1 MNKHGNFGQNFVV
14 LGQKIL
20 IFIGEIRS
28 FVTHK
33 TKNPPRH
40 LVVIGFW
47 SPWDKMGKNM
57 PIFGQIDLNCIFWT
71 NFGRFWAKNPNF
83 SGVSKSFGT
92 HIMEKPPRQLVCIV
106 FWSAIRS
113 NQV

>member
-1 MNKHGNFGQNFVV
+1 MNKNANFGPNLVV

-20 IFIGEIRS
+20 IFTGEIRS
-28 FVTHK
+28 FVTHI
-33 TKNPPRH
+33 TENPPRH

-47 SPWDKMGKNM
+47 SPWDEMGKNM